1 MNSKR
6 SYLETLNAGR
16 QRRAHSSLE
25 QLNRSL
31 ETLEQRIGRT
41 AERQSD
47 RRDFADRDPLAAE
60 SKRGRWEPARAQ
72 RSLGRARQARAAAG
86 TSHARCRQ

>member
-1 MNSKR
+1 VLAESQRQMGADVSMNSKR

-41 AERQSD
+41 ADRQTAGVF
-47 RRDFADRDPLAAE
+47 FADGDRLP
-60 SKRGRWEPARAQ
+60 PI
-72 RSLGRARQARAAAG
+72 
-86 TSHARCRQ
+86 